1 MKSSDFQ
8 KKHPLNNTREYFVA
22 VFLAVLCLLIGISG
36 ARPGTGLYV
45 KGRYLYDQCGEKVV
59 LRGVDDMINSTGKD
73 GHTFPEIA
81 KTGANAVRMTCGTR
95 DGASAIDGWI
105 TQCYQNKMFPMPELH
120 DATGNWA
127 GLPALFTFWTRSDVV
142 AVLKKHE
149 KYLLINIGNEVGT
162 ASVTSTQWVNDY
174 GTGIKQMRAAGIHA
188 CLVVD
193 GTDWGKN
200 IGIIISSG
208 QSLLAQDPD
217 TNILFSAHA
226 YWPLEWGWTDQK
238 VKDTL
243 QAAVNKN
250 LAVII
255 GEFGNM
261 WDQTAQGAIP
271 YITLVTQCQA
281 LEIGWLAWSW
291 GPGNNP
297 QTWLDMT
304 SDGTF
309 AGLKGW
315 GLELATTNAASIKN
329 TSKRPTSVLTGA
341 CGPVSVSP
349 NEKNEVFINNATAS
363 PLTINGSK
371 ITFRLLHAQVVTID
385 LFDLRGRFAGRLY
398 SGYKEKGTCVFP
410 VNTEMLKRGVY
421 TVRCIT
427 SEGVLTTKMAMFE

>member
-1 MKSSDFQ
+1 
-8 KKHPLNNTREYFVA
+8 
-22 VFLAVLCLLIGISG
+22 
-36 ARPGTGLYV
+36 
-45 KGRYLYDQCGEKVV
+45 
-59 LRGVDDMINSTGKD
+59 
-73 GHTFPEIA
+73 
-81 KTGANAVRMTCGTR
+81 
-95 DGASAIDGWI
+95 
-105 TQCYQNKMFPMPELH
+105 
-120 DATGNWA
+120 
-127 GLPALFTFWTRSDVV
+127 
-142 AVLKKHE
+142 
-149 KYLLINIGNEVGT
+149 
-162 ASVTSTQWVNDY
+162 
-174 GTGIKQMRAAGIHA
+174 
-188 CLVVD
+188 LV
-193 GTDWGKN
+193 
-200 IGIIISSG
+200 
-208 QSLLAQDPD
+208 QDPD

-304 SDGTF
+304 SSGTF
-309 AGLKGW
+309 ASLKGW

-341 CGPVSVSP
+341 CGAVNVSP
-349 NEKNEVFINNATAS
+349 YENKEVLINKEAANG
-363 PLTINGSK
+363 LTFNGSN
-371 ITFRLLHAQVVTID
+371 INLSLRHAQVVTID
-385 LFDLRGRFAGRLY
+385 LFDLQGRFAGRLF
-398 SGYKEKGTCVFP
+398 SGYKEKGTCVLP
-410 VNTEMLKRGVY
+410 LNKEMLKRGVY
-421 TVRCIT
+421 TVRCTT